1 VGKNRSPFVL
11 CVVSRRHDMVFI
23 SERVL
28 FIIMING
35 VFLLCFLFL
44 LCLGFVWFGL
54 GKCISIARCCLCVLP
69 ACETCI
75 MGLPCYDMDWVGYG
89 NGIAWKRRELFI
101 SETGVLGIDWIHSA
115 AVS

>member
-35 VFLLCFLFL
+35 VFLLCFFVSAM
-44 LCLGFVWFGL
+44 LGF
-54 GKCISIARCCLCVLP
+54 CLV
-69 ACETCI
+69 
-75 MGLPCYDMDWVGYG
+75 WVGEMY
-89 NGIAWKRRELFI
+89 IYRP
-101 SETGVLGIDWIHSA
+101 VLSVRVA
-115 AVS
+115 CV